1 MQILDYDPY
10 ETTAGDEFVG
20 FTAVKYLLTTRGTL
34 YG

>member
-1 MQILDYDPY
+1 MQIPDDDPY

-20 FTAVKYLLTTRGTL
+20 FTGVKYLFTTRGTL